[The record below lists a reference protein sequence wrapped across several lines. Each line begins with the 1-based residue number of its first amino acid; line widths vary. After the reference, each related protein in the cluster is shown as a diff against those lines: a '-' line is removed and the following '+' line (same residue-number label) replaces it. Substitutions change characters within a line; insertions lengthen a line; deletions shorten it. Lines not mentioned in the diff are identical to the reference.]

1 MVGARSVTLG
11 RLLVTPAAHPL
22 QVPLSKLVMRRYH
35 CRVARALSPR
45 ELLLSPCLE
54 VFHVIKL
61 SAQRSV

>member
-35 CRVARALSPR
+35 CRVARAFASQDAP
-45 ELLLSPCLE
+45 LLSLTFPRLE
-54 VFHVIKL
+54 
-61 SAQRSV
+61 AG